1 MFEEVLSKNAK
12 QSLAL
17 LAKSKILKSAY
28 LAGGT
33 ALALQLGHRYS
44 YDLDFFS
51 PQKFDEEILIQRI
64 TEILPDF
71 SLERK
76 SWGTIL
82 GSLRKTR
89 FSLFF
94 YDYPLLFKPNQV
106 FGIDI
111 AHIKDIVPMK
121 IAAIAD
127 RGTKRDFIDLY
138 FIFAKTKI
146 LTLHDA
152 LALYDKKF
160 KALKQNK
167 IHILKSLVYFEDAE
181 KDKLPQM
188 IQRISW
194 LSVKKF
200 FISEQQKITKE
211 ILNI

>member
-1 MFEEVLSKNAK
+1 
-12 QSLAL
+12 
-17 LAKSKILKSAY
+17 
-28 LAGGT
+28 
-33 ALALQLGHRYS
+33 
-44 YDLDFFS
+44 
-51 PQKFDEEILIQRI
+51 
-64 TEILPDF
+64 
-71 SLERK
+71 
-76 SWGTIL
+76 
-82 GSLRKTR
+82 
-89 FSLFF
+89 
-94 YDYPLLFKPNQV
+94 
-106 FGIDI
+106 
-111 AHIKDIVPMK
+111 MK

-146 LTLHDA
+146 LTLREA

-188 IQRISW
+188 MQRVSW